1 MKLSSITELQGCL
14 LRGYEQAEEYSS
26 KFEPF
31 REFFAENEG
40 LDLDKMQEEEHG
52 EYN

>member
-1 MKLSSITELQGCL
+1 LQACLTSGYKL
-14 LRGYEQAEEYSS
+14 AEEYSS

-40 LDLDKMQEEEHG
+40 LNLEKMQEEEHG
-52 EYN
+52 ILTTIINY